1 MKGGYKRNNMSKTT
15 SRRKPARKSTRV
27 RNSPRRRKSTSS
39 SLKRPT
45 LSITPESISIPS
57 DVSEFLNQYGLQT
70 SSRRRSP
77 QFVLEV
83 EDSPPAPVVEPIV
96 IQSPT
101 EIEIETIPLR
111 TRRTRR
117 TSTQRPRTTRYTQ
130 RRRPI
135 LIIESDSTEN
145 A

>member
-15 SRRKPARKSTRV
+15 GRRKPARKSTQM
-27 RNSPRRRKSTSS
+27 RNSARRRTSTRSS
-39 SLKRPT
+39 SKTPL

-57 DVSEFLNQYGLQT
+57 DISEFLNQYGVQT

-77 QFVLEV
+77 QLVLEV
-83 EDSPPAPVVEPIV
+83 EESTPFPSAEPVVIE
-96 IQSPT
+96 SPT

-117 TSTQRPRTTRYTQ
+117 TRRYTQ

-135 LIIESDSTEN
+135 LIIESDSLEN